1 MKISHASSKV
11 GPGTAS
17 LKRARKGHFTRN
29 LVAKMLKPI
38 SVVPSTEA
46 IDSMA
51 IWMYLFLFV
60 AFNYI
65 YWRSHVNQSTKI
77 D

>member
-1 MKISHASSKV
+1 MKISHAASKV
-11 GPGTAS
+11 GPGTVS
-17 LKRARKGHFTRN
+17 LKRAPKDHFART

-38 SVVPSTEA
+38 SAVPSTEA

-51 IWMYLFLFV
+51 IWIYCFLFV

-65 YWRSHVNQSTKI
+65 YWRAHVNQLTKI